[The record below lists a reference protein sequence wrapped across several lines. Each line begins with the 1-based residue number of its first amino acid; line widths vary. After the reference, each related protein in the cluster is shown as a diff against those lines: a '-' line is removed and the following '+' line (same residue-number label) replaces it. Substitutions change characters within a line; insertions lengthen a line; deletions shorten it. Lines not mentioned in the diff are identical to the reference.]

1 MDKNEI
7 KEKETNKITTIDIY
21 VILTVIL
28 QFYLLIYLT
37 IPSFTIY
44 LTNYLHSRF
53 LVAHIIALLNGLNIF
68 LIFVNLV
75 NLGMI
80 IREDKAQDRKDK
92 LLATYNIS
100 IFIVFIY
107 LVIQVFSARL

>member
-7 KEKETNKITTIDIY
+7 KEKETNKISTIDIY
-21 VILTVIL
+21 IIFIVIL

-37 IPSFTIY
+37 VPSFTTY
-44 LTNYLHSRF
+44 LTTYLYSKF
-53 LVAHIIALLNGLNIF
+53 LISHITAILNGLNVF
-68 LIFVNLV
+68 LTFINLV

-80 IREDKAQDRKDK
+80 IREDKAHDRKEK
-92 LLATYNIS
+92 LIASYNIT

-107 LVIQVFSARL
+107 LAIQLLTARL